1 MKMRRI
7 LYIIAAGVVICSM
20 ATMSSCKKDKGQVN
34 KVNQDSIDNLALTDS
49 LATIRAEKDT
59 LNALMMEVSDG
70 MNQILDMQNQMSVEN
85 LNTDSP
91 DKKAQLRNSIL
102 AIQQGIIEQKQ
113 RVDNLEKRLK
123 QSTNYSD
130 SMKKQIESLKKQLDH
145 QESIIN
151 NLTAQLEAA
160 HVTIKNLNTKVDS
173 LNTENANV
181 TSAYHTASAKAQEET
196 QRANNLVNEMNVCYY
211 VVGSKKELKN
221 QKIIE
226 TGFLKRT
233 KVMEGDFTQSY
244 FTKADKRTLNQIA
257 LHSNKAQ
264 VMSRHPK
271 GSYEIVDVG
280 GQKVL
285 KITNPSKFWELSN
298 YLVIKIG

>member
-1 MKMRRI
+1 MRKI
-7 LYIIAAGVVICSM
+7 LYFVAALVVMAGIAS
-20 ATMSSCKKDKGQVN
+20 MSSCKKDKTEVA

-59 LNALMMEVSDG
+59 LAALMMEVSDG

-85 LNTDSP
+85 LNSDSP
-91 DKKAQLRNSIL
+91 DKKIQLRNNIL
-102 AIQQGIIEQKQ
+102 AIQQGIVEQKQ
-113 RVDNLEKRLK
+113 RVAQLEKRLK

-130 SMKKQIESLKKQLDH
+130 AMKKQIASLKQQLDH

-151 NLTAQLEAA
+151 SLTAQLQAA

-173 LNTENANV
+173 LNTENAHV
-181 TSAYHTASAKAQEET
+181 TSAYNSASARAQEET

-211 VVGSKKELKN
+211 VVGSKKELKR

-226 TGFLKRT
+226 TGFLKKTR
-233 KVMEGDFTQSY
+233 VMEGDFTQSY
-244 FTKADKRTLNQIA
+244 FTKADKRTLNRIA
-257 LHSNKAQ
+257 LHSKKAEI
-264 VMSRHPK
+264 MSRHPS
-271 GSYEIVDVG
+271 GSYVIEDEG

-285 KITNPSKFWELSN
+285 KITNPSRFWELSN
-298 YLVIKIG
+298 YLVVKIK

>member
-1 MKMRRI
+1 MRKI
-7 LYIIAAGVVICSM
+7 LYFVAALVVM
-20 ATMSSCKKDKGQVN
+20 AGISSMSSCKKDKAEVA

-59 LNALMMEVSDG
+59 LAALMMEVSDG

-85 LNTDSP
+85 LNSDSP
-91 DKKAQLRNSIL
+91 DKKIQLRNNIL
-102 AIQQGIIEQKQ
+102 AIQQGIVEQKQ
-113 RVDNLEKRLK
+113 RVAQLEKRLK

-130 SMKKQIESLKKQLDH
+130 AMKKQIASLKQQLDH

-151 NLTAQLEAA
+151 SLTAQLQAA

-173 LNTENANV
+173 LNTENAHV
-181 TSAYHTASAKAQEET
+181 TSAYNSASARAQEET

-211 VVGSKKELKN
+211 VVGSKKELKR

-226 TGFLKRT
+226 TGFLKKTR
-233 KVMEGDFTQSY
+233 VMEGDFTQSY
-244 FTKADKRTLNQIA
+244 FTKADKRTLNRIA
-257 LHSNKAQ
+257 LHSKKAEI
-264 VMSRHPK
+264 MSRHPS
-271 GSYEIVDVG
+271 GSYVIEDEG

-285 KITNPSKFWELSN
+285 KITNPSRFWELSN
-298 YLVIKIG
+298 YLVVKIK